1 MKGKLFFVVCSFL
14 LLVGC
19 GGSSEYENL
28 IENTTNNV
36 QDKLTGSYEDLNVRE
51 NSYVYIW
58 DNGRYIG
65 VSLDVED
72 KSETEYFFEVVEG
85 DCDRLPQYEA
95 DQLMEREPDYREQ
108 FGEEI

>member
-1 MKGKLFFVVCSFL
+1 MKGKVFFLVCSFL
-14 LLVGC
+14 LLAGC
-19 GGSSEYENL
+19 GSGYEDL
-28 IENTTNNV
+28 IENTASHV

-51 NSYVYIW
+51 NAYVYVW

-85 DCDRLPQYEA
+85 DYDRLPQYEA
-95 DQLMEREPDYREQ
+95 DELMEREPDYREQ